1 MPILHELIFDLSK
14 VIDGA
19 VNGDAKKILAYSER
33 ISERLEQSGEA
44 ELAKRL
50 RGIVS
55 SSSVARYGLAKASQ
69 LAAPSLP
76 VDSESRLPLADEATF
91 PPGSIELFLPP
102 DAKSALAT
110 FLSFYREASRLYA
123 KGVGITA
130 SMLLF
135 GPPGCGKTQLAK
147 YVAAETGLPLIT
159 ARSDSLIS
167 SYLGS
172 TAKNI
177 RSLFSHASSRP
188 CVLFLDEFDSI
199 AKMRDD
205 NQELGELKRVV
216 ISLLQNI
223 DALGKDRILIA
234 ATNHEHLLDPA
245 IWRRFACRI
254 QLTLPNEESRA
265 AMARS
270 FMGEYGTEDSIQ
282 ALLCA
287 STDLSGSQIR
297 QLADDSIRRAILS
310 DRPHATANDV
320 IAAVVGIHPLTMSKQ
335 NSPLA
340 DRLKAIRQINP
351 KFFTQARLAE
361 YAGISQ
367 PSVNKM
373 LKGNSK

>member
-1 MPILHELIFDLSK
+1 MSLIRELIFDLSK
-14 VIDGA
+14 IIDGA
-19 VNGDAKKILAYSER
+19 VNGDAQKIVSYADRL
-33 ISERLEQSGEA
+33 IDRLEQGGEPD
-44 ELAKRL
+44 LAKRL

-55 SSSVARYGLAKASQ
+55 SSKVAKFGLARATALS
-69 LAAPSLP
+69 PPVLP
-76 VDSESRLPLADEATF
+76 VDSESRLPVADEATF
-91 PPGSIELFLPP
+91 PAGSIKLFLPP
-102 DAKSALAT
+102 DAQGALDT
-110 FLSFYREASRLYA
+110 FMTFYRASSLLYA
-123 KGVGITA
+123 KGVGVSA

-147 YVAAETGLPLIT
+147 YVAAETNLPLIT
-159 ARSDSLIS
+159 ARADSLIS

-177 RSLFSHASSRP
+177 RGLFTHANSRP

-205 NQELGELKRVV
+205 DRELGELKRVV

-223 DALGKDRILIA
+223 DAMGKDRILIA

-254 QLTLPNEESRA
+254 QLDLPNDQSRA

-270 FMGEYGTEDSIQ
+270 FLGEYGTEDSTQ
-282 ALLCA
+282 ALLHA
-287 STDLSGSQIR
+287 STGMNGAQIR
-297 QLADDSIRRAILS
+297 QVADDSIRKAILS
-310 DRPHATANDV
+310 DRTQVTVNDV
-320 IAAVVGIHPLTMSKQ
+320 IAAVVRTHPLTASRQ

-340 DRLKAIRQINP
+340 DRLKAIREISP

-361 YAGISQ
+361 FAGLSQ
-367 PSVNKM
+367 PAVSKLLRGN
-373 LKGNSK
+373 LK